1 MKMNKKTSILVL
13 VLALVVV
20 LALGT
25 VLTIVLLRDN
35 GDDPTGRKPEAT
47 LDYVNYVLG
56 IAPTKITSEVKTTVP
71 EFDVTLTSTSTL
83 QVRVDAAGKYSR
95 YTYST
100 EVFAGLGSEEMTKVI
115 EGTEYTRGNTFR
127 NEEGKEVLYRD
138 GVITFSAFAL
148 PANTTVKAVEGE
160 QDTFT
165 ATVVFDSSAS
175 KAILGYSIA
184 AQGNITLTM
193 TIKGA
198 SLTTATLSYTTANG
212 ASVVANCTYDYTAQS
227 FK

>member
-1 MKMNKKTSILVL
+1 MKTIKRISALVL
-13 VLALVVV
+13 VLCTL
-20 LALGT
+20 LAFAACDRG
-25 VLTIVLLRDN
+25 
-35 GDDPTGRKPEAT
+35 GKDPTIRTPEAT

-115 EGTEYTRGNTFR
+115 KGTEYTRGNTFR
-127 NEEGKEVLYRD
+127 NEEGKDVLYRD

-148 PANTTVKAVEGE
+148 PSNTTVMAVNGE
-160 QDTFT
+160 EETFIAT
-165 ATVVFDSSAS
+165 AIFDSNAS
-175 KAILGYSIA
+175 KAILG
-184 AQGNITLTM
+184 
-193 TIKGA
+193 
-198 SLTTATLSYTTANG
+198 
-212 ASVVANCTYDYTAQS
+212 
-227 FK
+227 

>member
-1 MKMNKKTSILVL
+1 MKLNKKTSILML
-13 VLALVVV
+13 IIALVIV

-25 VLTIVLLRDN
+25 VLAIVLLKD
-35 GDDPTGRKPEAT
+35 GGEDDPNGRKPEAT
-47 LDYVNYVLG
+47 LEYVNYVLG
-56 IAPTKITSEVKTTVP
+56 TAPTKITSEVKTTVP

-100 EVFAGLGSEEMTKVI
+100 EVFAGLGSSEMTKVI

-127 NEEGKEVLYRD
+127 NEEGKEVLYKEEID
-138 GVITFSAFAL
+138 FSAFAL
-148 PANTTVKAVEGE
+148 PENTVVAPVDGAK
-160 QDTFT
+160 DTFT
-165 ATVVFDSSAS
+165 ATVVFDSNAS
-175 KAILGYSIA
+175 KTILGYSIA
-184 AQGNITLTM
+184 TQGNITLTM

-198 SLTTATLSYTTANG
+198 SLTTATLSYKTANG
-212 ASVVANCTYDYTAQS
+212 ASVVANCTYDYSAQS